1 MREVDK
7 IRQDAAG
14 LAGDVGE
21 NLAQAVDELVK
32 EVRRLTRPEPKIPT
46 GLVVVI
52 ALALIGLAAAIL
64 GGMRAMDQSRS
75 NEYEELPYA

>member
-1 MREVDK
+1 MREVGK
-7 IRQDAAG
+7 IRHEAAD

-21 NLAQAVDELVK
+21 NLTQAVNDLVK

-46 GLVVVI
+46 GLVAII

-64 GGMRAMDQSRS
+64 GGMRAMDQSRN